1 MNKKELISAVSEHT
15 GCSKVD
21 SSNCIDAFIDVVKES
36 LSQGKEV
43 RIVGFGTFLTAD
55 RAASQGRN
63 PRTGEV
69 IQIPA
74 CRVAKFKAGKELK
87 QSVN

>member
-1 MNKKELISAVSEHT
+1 MNKKELISEVSDQASV
-15 GCSKVD
+15 SKAEGARCV
-21 SSNCIDAFIDVVKES
+21 DAFIDVIKNT
-36 LSQGKEV
+36 LGKGEEV
-43 RIVGFGTFLTAD
+43 RIIGFGTFLTAN

-69 IQIPA
+69 INIPA

-87 QSVN
+87 NSVN